1 MEMSSAVIVLM
12 AVMMVAMMGGA
23 VWGAVATRRSRS
35 RRRSQPD
42 RSTREI
48 LDQRYA
54 RGEITTGEYQER
66 RRNLEDT
73 TDRPHDQRSR

>member
-35 RRRSQPD
+35 RRRSQPG

-48 LDQRYA
+48 LDERYA
-54 RGEITTGEYQER
+54 RGEITTGEYEETL
-66 RRNLEDT
+66 RNLEDT
-73 TDRPHDQRSR
+73 TDGPHDRRSH